1 MISLQSLSYY
11 DETVSFSLH
20 GKETMQL
27 SVRRFDRLH
36 PEISGNKWFKLQDWL
51 SDLVKDESVLSFGGA
66 YSNHLLALSAA
77 GKELG
82 IKTIGIVRGEEVDN
96 PWISSMRKNGMLLYF
111 VSRESYRLKKQ
122 DSFLN
127 DLQEQFGHCRIIPEG
142 GAGSTGIDGAMG
154 MVNDVELYDWIALP
168 GGTGTS
174 AAGIA
179 KKLQKG
185 SSKILCFQVL
195 KGDSIIKS
203 ELKATSDFDVEH
215 YPNLRI
221 DCKYH
226 FGGYA
231 KSNEE
236 LRMFQKQW
244 IEQTSIPIDLIYGS
258 KALYGLYDKFQMG
271 LLGENPS
278 VLYIHTGG
286 LGPIIS
292 RMPSG

>member
-11 DETVSFSLH
+11 DEEVSFSLPE
-20 GKETMQL
+20 KETMQL

-51 SDLVKDESVLSFGGA
+51 CDISKEEVVLSFGGA
-66 YSNHLLALSAA
+66 YSNHLLALSTA

-82 IKTIGIVRGEEVDN
+82 IKTIGIVRGEEVQN
-96 PWISSMRKNGMLLYF
+96 PWISTMRKNGMLLHF
-111 VSRESYRLKKQ
+111 VSREAYRLKNQ

-127 DLQEQFGHCRIIPEG
+127 DLHEQFGHCRIIPEG
-142 GAGSTGIDGAMG
+142 GAGSTGIEGAMG
-154 MVNDVELYDWIALP
+154 MVNDVELYDWISLP

-179 KKLQKG
+179 KKLKN
-185 SSKILCFQVL
+185 SSCKILCFQVL
-195 KGDSIIKS
+195 KGDSI
-203 ELKATSDFDVEH
+203 LKNEMKETSGFDVEH
-215 YPNLRI
+215 FPNLQI
-221 DCKYH
+221 ETEYH

-231 KSNEE
+231 KSNVE
-236 LRMFQKQW
+236 LRNFQQQW
-244 IEQTSIPIDLIYGS
+244 IEQTGIPIDLIYGA

-271 LLGENPS
+271 FFGENPS

-286 LGPIIS
+286 LGPMI
-292 RMPSG
+292 

>member
-11 DETVSFSLH
+11 DETVSFSLP

-51 SDLVKDESVLSFGGA
+51 SDLVKNESLLSFGGA

-82 IKTIGIVRGEEVDN
+82 IKTIGIVRGEEVLN
-96 PWISSMRKNGMLLYF
+96 PWISTMRINGMLLHF
-111 VSRESYRLKKQ
+111 VSREAYRLKHQ
-122 DSFLN
+122 DSYLKN
-127 DLQEQFGHCRIIPEG
+127 LQEQFGLSRIIPEG
-142 GAGSTGIDGAMG
+142 GAGSPGIDGAMG

-179 KKLQKG
+179 KKLQYG
-185 SSKILCFQVL
+185 SSKTLCFQVL
-195 KGDSIIKS
+195 KGDSILKN
-203 ELKATSDFDVEH
+203 ELKETSGFDVENF
-215 YPNLRI
+215 PNLQI

-231 KSNEE
+231 KLNEE
-236 LRMFQKQW
+236 LKGFQKQW
-244 IEQTSIPIDLIYGS
+244 IEQTGIPIDLIYGA
-258 KALYGLYDKFQMG
+258 KALFGLYEKFQQG
-271 LLGENPS
+271 HLGENPR

-286 LGPIIS
+286 LGPEN
-292 RMPSG
+292 

>member
-11 DETVSFSLH
+11 DETVSFSLP

-51 SDLVKDESVLSFGGA
+51 SDISKEDVVLSFGGA

-82 IKTIGIVRGEEVDN
+82 IKTIGIVRGEEVLN
-96 PWISSMRKNGMLLYF
+96 PWISTMRKNGMILHF
-111 VSRESYRLKKQ
+111 VSREAYRLKNQ
-122 DSFLN
+122 DSYLKN
-127 DLQEQFGHCRIIPEG
+127 LQEQFGLSRIIPEG
-142 GAGSTGIDGAMG
+142 GAGSTGSDGAMG

-179 KKLQKG
+179 KKLQYG
-185 SSKILCFQVL
+185 SSKALCFQVL
-195 KGDSIIKS
+195 KGDSILKN
-203 ELKATSDFDVEH
+203 ELKETSGFDVENF
-215 YPNLRI
+215 PNLQI

-231 KSNEE
+231 KLNEE
-236 LRMFQKQW
+236 LKGFQKQW
-244 IEQTSIPIDLIYGS
+244 IEQTGIPIDLIYGA
-258 KALYGLYDKFQMG
+258 KALFGLYEKFQQG
-271 LLGENPS
+271 HLGENPR

-286 LGPIIS
+286 LGPEN
-292 RMPSG
+292 

>member
-1 MISLQSLSYY
+1 MISLQSLSYF
-11 DETVSFSLH
+11 DEDVSFSLPE
-20 GKETMQL
+20 KETMLL

-51 SDLVKDESVLSFGGA
+51 SDMSKEEVVLSFGGA

-82 IKTIGIVRGEEVDN
+82 IKTIGIVRGEEVEN
-96 PWISSMRKNGMLLYF
+96 PWISTMRKNGMLLHF
-111 VSRESYRLKKQ
+111 VSREAYRLKNQ
-122 DSFLN
+122 DSFLKN
-127 DLQEQFGHCRIIPEG
+127 LQEQFGKCLIIPEG
-142 GAGSTGIDGAMG
+142 GAGSTGIEGAMG

-179 KKLQKG
+179 KKLKN
-185 SSKILCFQVL
+185 SSCKILCFQVL
-195 KGDSIIKS
+195 KGDSILKN
-203 ELKATSDFDVEH
+203 ELKETSGFDIELF
-215 YPNLRI
+215 PNLQI

-231 KSNEE
+231 KLNEE
-236 LRMFQKQW
+236 LKGFQKKW
-244 IEQTSIPIDLIYGS
+244 IEQTGIPIDLIYGA
-258 KALYGLYDKFQMG
+258 KALFGLYEKFQQG
-271 LLGENPS
+271 HLGENPR

-286 LGPIIS
+286 LGPEN
-292 RMPSG
+292 

>member
-11 DETVSFSLH
+11 DETVSFSLP

-36 PEISGNKWFKLQDWL
+36 PEISGNKWFKLHDWL

-82 IKTIGIVRGEEVDN
+82 IKTIGIVRGEEVNN
-96 PWISSMRKNGMLLYF
+96 PWISTMRKNGMTLLF
-111 VSRESYRLKKQ
+111 VSREAYRLKNQ
-122 DSFLN
+122 ESFLK
-127 DLQEQFGHCRIIPEG
+127 DIQKQFGKCLIIPEG
-142 GAGSTGIDGAMG
+142 GAGEQGISGAMR
-154 MVNDVELYDWIALP
+154 MVDDVELYDWIVLP

-179 KKLQKG
+179 KKLRNC
-185 SSKILCFQVL
+185 SSKVLCFQVL
-195 KGDSIIKS
+195 KGDSILKN
-203 ELKATSDFDVEH
+203 ELKETSGFDLELF
-215 YPNLRI
+215 PNLQI
-221 DCKYH
+221 DCEYH

-236 LRMFQKQW
+236 LRNFQKHW
-244 IEQTSIPIDLIYGS
+244 IEQTAVPIDLIYGA
-258 KALYGLYDKFQMG
+258 KALFGLYDKFQRG
-271 LLGENPS
+271 QLGENPT

-286 LGPIIS
+286 LGPII
-292 RMPSG
+292 

>member
-1 MISLQSLSYY
+1 MISLQSLSYF
-11 DETVSFSLH
+11 DEDVSFSLPE
-20 GKETMQL
+20 KETMQL

-51 SDLVKDESVLSFGGA
+51 SDMSKDKVVLSFGGA

-82 IKTIGIVRGEEVDN
+82 IKTIGIVRGEEVQN
-96 PWISSMRKNGMLLYF
+96 PWISTMLKNGMLLNY
-111 VSRESYRLKKQ
+111 VSREAYRLKNQ

-127 DLQEQFGHCRIIPEG
+127 DLKEQFGHCRIIPEG
-142 GAGSTGIDGAMG
+142 GAGSAGIDGAMG
-154 MVNDVELYDWIALP
+154 MVNKVELYDWIALP

-179 KKLQKG
+179 RKLQN
-185 SSKILCFQVL
+185 SSCKILCFQVL
-195 KGDSIIKS
+195 KGDSILKN
-203 ELKATSDFDVEH
+203 ELKENSGFDVGQF
-215 YPNLRI
+215 PNLQI
-221 DCKYH
+221 DSEYH

-236 LRMFQKQW
+236 LRNFQTLW
-244 IEQTSIPIDLIYGS
+244 FEQTGIPIDLIYGA
-258 KALYGLYDKFQMG
+258 KALFGLYEKFQRG
-271 LLGENPS
+271 QLGENPT

-286 LGPIIS
+286 LGPEN
-292 RMPSG
+292 

>member
-1 MISLQSLSYY
+1 MISLQSLSFF
-11 DETVSFSLH
+11 DEAVSFSLP
-20 GKETMQL
+20 GKETMRL

-51 SDLVKDESVLSFGGA
+51 SDLRKDEVVLSFGGA

-82 IKTIGIVRGEEVDN
+82 IKTIGIVRGEEVNN
-96 PWISSMRKNGMLLYF
+96 PWISTMRKNGMLLHF
-111 VSRESYRLKKQ
+111 VSREAYRLKNQ
-122 DSFLN
+122 DSFIN

-179 KKLQKG
+179 KKLQN
-185 SSKILCFQVL
+185 SSCRILCFQVL

-203 ELKATSDFDVEH
+203 ELKATSDFDVENFQ
-215 YPNLRI
+215 NLQI
-221 DCKYH
+221 ETEFH

-236 LRMFQKQW
+236 LKSFQKQW
-244 IEQTSIPIDLIYGS
+244 IEQTGIPIDLIYGA
-258 KALYGLYDKFQMG
+258 KALFGLYDKFQMG
-271 LLGENPS
+271 FWGENPS

-286 LGPIIS
+286 LGPII
-292 RMPSG
+292 

>member
-1 MISLQSLSYY
+1 MISLQSLSFY
-11 DETVSFSLH
+11 DEAVSFSLP
-20 GKETMQL
+20 GKETMRL

-51 SDLVKDESVLSFGGA
+51 SDISKEEVVLSFGGA

-82 IKTIGIVRGEEVDN
+82 IKTIGIVRGEEVLN
-96 PWISSMRKNGMLLYF
+96 PWISTMLKNGMILHF
-111 VSRESYRLKKQ
+111 VSREAYRLKNQ
-122 DSFLN
+122 DSYIKV
-127 DLQEQFGHCRIIPEG
+127 LQKQFGYCRIIPEG

-154 MVNDVELYDWIALP
+154 MVNDVELSEWIALP

-179 KKLQKG
+179 KKLQN
-185 SSKILCFQVL
+185 SSCKILCFQVL

-215 YPNLRI
+215 YPNLQI
-221 DCKYH
+221 DCDYH

-236 LRMFQKQW
+236 LKNFQKQW
-244 IEQTSIPIDLIYGS
+244 IEQTGIPIDLIYGA
-258 KALYGLYDKFQMG
+258 KALFGLYDKFQRG
-271 LLGENPS
+271 QLGENPTL
-278 VLYIHTGG
+278 LYIHTGG
-286 LGPIIS
+286 LGPEN
-292 RMPSG
+292 

>member
-11 DETVSFSLH
+11 DETVSFSLP

-27 SVRRFDRLH
+27 PVRRFDRLH
-36 PEISGNKWFKLQDWL
+36 PEISGNKWFKLQNWL
-51 SDLVKDESVLSFGGA
+51 SDLVKNESLLSFGGA

-82 IKTIGIVRGEEVDN
+82 IKTIGIVRGEEVLN
-96 PWISSMRKNGMLLYF
+96 PWISTMRKNGMILHF
-111 VSRESYRLKKQ
+111 VSREAYRLKNQ
-122 DSFLN
+122 ESFLK
-127 DLQEQFGHCRIIPEG
+127 DLQEQFGKCLIIPEG

-179 KKLQKG
+179 KKLQYG
-185 SSKILCFQVL
+185 SSKTLCFQVL
-195 KGDSIIKS
+195 KGDSILKN
-203 ELKATSDFDVEH
+203 ELKETSGFDVENF
-215 YPNLRI
+215 PNLQI

-231 KSNEE
+231 KLNEE
-236 LRMFQKQW
+236 LKGFQKQW
-244 IEQTSIPIDLIYGS
+244 IEQTGIPIDLIYGA
-258 KALYGLYDKFQMG
+258 KALFGLYEKFQQG
-271 LLGENPS
+271 HLGENPR

-286 LGPIIS
+286 LGPEN
-292 RMPSG
+292 